1 MNRRVFLV
9 GSVVGVLAS
18 SVSAEAQQAR
28 KVYRVGMLLAGERPG
43 QIEALRQ
50 GLRELGYTEGQNIVV
65 EVRHADGRF
74 ERLPAIAAELVRL
87 KVDVIVATGSEG
99 VQAARNA
106 TDTVP
111 IVMTYVGDPVDRGFA
126 ASLARPGGN
135 ITGVANIGD
144 ELDIKRL
151 ELLKEVVPRITRIAV
166 LWNPPQPAHATQLK
180 NLEVAARSLGVELQ
194 PIAIGVQED
203 FAGAFAAILRE
214 RTSAVTM
221 LGSLLHSQNLALIAE
236 LARKAKLPAVSYNLR
251 FPELG
256 GLMAYAGKEE
266 DIFRRAAIYVDRIL
280 NGARPADLP
289 IEQATK
295 FELIINAGT
304 ARALG
309 LTIPS
314 SLLLQA
320 DRVIEK

>member
-1 MNRRVFLV
+1 MNRRAFLIGSLV
-9 GSVVGVLAS
+9 GMLAS

-28 KVYRVGMLLAGERPG
+28 KVYRVGMLLAGDRPS
-43 QIEALRQ
+43 QVEALRQ
-50 GLRELGYTEGQNIVV
+50 GLRELSYIEGQNIVV
-65 EVRHADGRF
+65 EVRHAEGRF
-74 ERLPAIAAELVRL
+74 ERLAVIAAELVRL

-99 VQAARNA
+99 VQAAKNA

-126 ASLARPGGN
+126 ASLASPGGN
-135 ITGVANIGD
+135 ITGVANLGD

-151 ELLKEVVPRITRIAV
+151 ELLKEVVPGIKRIAV
-166 LWNPPQPAHATQLK
+166 LWNPPQPAHAAQLK

-194 PIAIGVQED
+194 PIAIRVQED
-203 FAGAFAAILRE
+203 FVGAFAAILRE

-221 LGSLLHSQNLALIAE
+221 LGSLLHSQNLVRIAE
-236 LARKAKLPAVSYNLR
+236 LAREAKLPAISYNLR

-280 NGARPADLP
+280 KGARPADLA

-295 FELIINAGT
+295 FELIINVGT

-309 LTIPS
+309 LTIPA

-320 DRVIEK
+320 DRVIE